1 MFGFVFVSHSEK
13 VAEGV
18 KDIAAQ
24 LQGATS
30 VCVAAGGIEG
40 RIGTNPLKIQEAI
53 ESVKD
58 CNHILVFMDLGSAV
72 LSTSMALDL
81 TDDRTRKKVI
91 MIDAPIL
98 EGAIAGI
105 IQASIT
111 ENLAEVLETIKA
123 SKQFVKFTD

>member
-13 VAEGV
+13 VAEGI
-18 KDIAAQ
+18 KDIAVQ
-24 LQGATS
+24 LQGTTS

-58 CNHILVFMDLGSAV
+58 CSHILVFMDLGSAV
-72 LSTSMALDL
+72 LSTSMALEL
-81 TDDRTRKKVI
+81 TEDRTRKKVI

-98 EGAIAGI
+98 EGAVAGV

-111 ENLAEVLETIKA
+111 ENLTEILETIKA
-123 SKQFVKFTD
+123 SKDFVKFSD